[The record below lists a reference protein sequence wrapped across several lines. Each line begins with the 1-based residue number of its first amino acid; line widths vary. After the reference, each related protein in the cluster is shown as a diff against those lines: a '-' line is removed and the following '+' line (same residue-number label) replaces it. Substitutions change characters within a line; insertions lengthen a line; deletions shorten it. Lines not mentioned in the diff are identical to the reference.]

1 MSDSPKGSPA
11 KLVVLGVLVLAAVG
25 VLLYN
30 FVFSS
35 GAKVDPNAQSQ
46 ADKIAEQMM
55 QSTPPP
61 VEPPPDPKKPPNP
74 MRQGGVAEIGK

>member
-11 KLVVLGVLVLAAVG
+11 KLIVLGALVVAAVG

-35 GAKVDPNAQSQ
+35 GPKVDAAAQSQ
-46 ADKIAEQMM
+46 ADKITEQMT
-55 QSTPPP
+55 QATPPP
-61 VEPPPDPKKPPNP
+61 VEAPRDPNKPPNP

>member
-1 MSDSPKGSPA
+1 MSDSPKASPV
-11 KLVVLGVLVLAAVG
+11 KLAVLGVLVLAAIG

-35 GAKVDPNAQSQ
+35 GPKVDQNTQSQ
-46 ADKIAEQMM
+46 ADKIADQMM
-55 QSTPPP
+55 QAAPPP
-61 VEPPPDPKKPPNP
+61 AEPPPDPKKPPSP